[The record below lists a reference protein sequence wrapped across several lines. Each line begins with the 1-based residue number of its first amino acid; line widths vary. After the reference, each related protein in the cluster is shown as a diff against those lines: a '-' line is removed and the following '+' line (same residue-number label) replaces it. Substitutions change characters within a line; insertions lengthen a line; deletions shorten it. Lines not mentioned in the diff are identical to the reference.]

1 MACWEACCQ
10 LKPDRLHQLRPSHT
24 LCALACCRKNNPQA
38 FNNVLRRMLEAA
50 GRGIW
55 NADAETLDQLKG
67 LYAEMQDELE
77 GVTS

>member
-1 MACWEACCQ
+1 
-10 LKPDRLHQLRPSHT
+10 
-24 LCALACCRKNNPQA
+24 
-38 FNNVLRRMLEAA
+38 MLEAA